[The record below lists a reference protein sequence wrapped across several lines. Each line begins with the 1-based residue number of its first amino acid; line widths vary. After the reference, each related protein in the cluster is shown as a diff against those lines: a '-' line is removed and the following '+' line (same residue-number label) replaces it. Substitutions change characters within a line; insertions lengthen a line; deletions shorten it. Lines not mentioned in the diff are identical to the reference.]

1 MASNIQLKDR
11 MITAETMQHAM
22 ESFVPVIPPGT
33 YVTPSAMEEAIDEAI
48 EEATESCVKQD
59 SDGEAWVRSIFTDA
73 DEEEY

>member
-11 MITAETMQHAM
+11 LVTAETLEHAM

-33 YVTPSAMEEAIDEAI
+33 YVTPAAMEAAI
-48 EEATESCVKQD
+48 EDAVEDCVKQD
-59 SDGEAWVRSIFTDA
+59 SEGEAWVRSLFTDA